1 MTTPRATD
9 LDDTGRISTEIRD
22 EHIYLI
28 GLDRPAKRNGI
39 TPEMHDQ
46 LVIALTRL
54 DEDPDL
60 WVGVLHAHGD
70 HFTAGLDLPRWTDRM
85 TGGRSGSGGSDA
97 WPDGVDMAGLVRPC
111 RKPIISAVKGITYTA
126 GIEMMLGGDIVVA
139 ADDCRFSQ
147 LEPKRGIHATGG
159 ATIRFVQR
167 GGWGNAMYHLLTS
180 DVFDAAEAYRIGLV
194 QEVVPAGSE
203 LDRAVELAAVICEG
217 APLAVQAT
225 KASSRRYLDEGMA
238 AAVAAFGPTQA
249 ELMATDDATEGVAS
263 FVERRSARFTGH

>member
-1 MTTPRATD
+1 MSPADGGSDVD
-9 LDDTGRISTEIRD
+9 LGRISTEVRD
-22 EHIYLI
+22 DHIFLI
-28 GLDRPAKRNGI
+28 GLDRPAKLNGL
-39 TPEMHDQ
+39 TPEMYDE
-46 LVIALTRL
+46 LTAALTRL

-85 TGGRSGSGGSDA
+85 AGGRSGSGGSDA
-97 WPDGVDMAGLVRPC
+97 HPGGVDMAGLVRPC
-111 RKPIISAVKGITYTA
+111 RKPIVSAVKGITYTA
-126 GIEMMLGGDIVVA
+126 GIEMVLGGDIVIA

-180 DVFDAAEAYRIGLV
+180 DVFDAAEAHRIGLV
-194 QEVVPAGSE
+194 QEVVPAGTE
-203 LDRAVELAAVICEG
+203 LDRALELAAVICEG

-225 KASSRRYLDEGMA
+225 KASSRRYLDEGHA
-238 AAVAAFGPTQA
+238 AAVAAFGSVQA
-249 ELMATDDATEGVAS
+249 ELMATEDATEGVAS
-263 FVERRSARFTGH
+263 FVERRPARFTGR